1 MLAIFRRSPTQPASS
16 VLPVLTQFLGNS
28 PALARAFDLWRETMK
43 TIAAGLMLLLLFL
56 IPDDSFAGSGHCAR
70 DFWGNCAGGRGH
82 GHRQAASWRERY
94 SYGHYRHC
102 AKDFWGRC
110 ADGRPRWRGHHHH
123 VERGD
128 VDRGLFCH
136 PRGRVIGTEQ
146 KTREKA
152 RYAADDA
159 WMGAMRYDFGE
170 RFQDLNYA
178 KDVRHNCDLS
188 SKTPF
193 LKSARFRCVVE
204 ATPCRAPAGAA
215 EERVETRY
223 EEEGE

>member
-1 MLAIFRRSPTQPASS
+1 
-16 VLPVLTQFLGNS
+16 
-28 PALARAFDLWRETMK
+28 MK
-43 TIAAGLMLLLLFL
+43 TIAAGLMLLLMFL
-56 IPDDSFAGSGHCAR
+56 VPNESYAEGGCSR
-70 DFWGNCAGGRGH
+70 DFWGKCQGSGNGH
-82 GHRQAASWRERY
+82 AWRERIHY
-94 SYGHYRHC
+94 RQYRHC

-110 ADGRPRWRGHHHH
+110 ADGRPRYHRHHHHDNGHGHHHH
-123 VERGD
+123 AKGD
-128 VDRGLFCH
+128 VDRGAFCQ
-136 PRGRVIGTEQ
+136 PRRRAVGTEQ

-152 RYAADDA
+152 RFAADDS
-159 WMGAMRYDFGE
+159 WKDSVRHDFGE
-170 RFQDLNYA
+170 RFQVLNYA

-193 LKSARFRCVVE
+193 LKTARFRCVVE

>member
-1 MLAIFRRSPTQPASS
+1 
-16 VLPVLTQFLGNS
+16 
-28 PALARAFDLWRETMK
+28 MK
-43 TIAAGLMLLLLFL
+43 TIAAGVMLLLLFL
-56 IPDDSFAGSGHCAR
+56 VPKNSIAGSDHCAR
-70 DFWGNCAGGRGH
+70 DFWGKCQGH
-82 GHRQAASWRERY
+82 AHSWRENIGYR
-94 SYGHYRHC
+94 HYRHC

-110 ADGRPRWRGHHHH
+110 ADGRPRWRYDNGYNNNNYHAS
-123 VERGD
+123 RGD

-136 PRGRVIGTEQ
+136 PRRRVVGTEQ

-152 RYAADDA
+152 RFAADDA

-215 EERVETRY
+215 EEHVETRY

>member
-1 MLAIFRRSPTQPASS
+1 
-16 VLPVLTQFLGNS
+16 
-28 PALARAFDLWRETMK
+28 MK
-43 TIAAGLMLLLLFL
+43 TIAAGVMLLLLLFL
-56 IPDDSFAGSGHCAR
+56 VPKESVAGEHCAR
-70 DFWGNCAGGRGH
+70 DFWGKCEGGH
-82 GHRQAASWRERY
+82 PHYAHSWRDDIGYR
-94 SYGHYRHC
+94 HYRHC

-110 ADGRPRWRGHHHH
+110 ADGRPRWRYDNA
-123 VERGD
+123 EYQASRGD
-128 VDRGLFCH
+128 VDRGAFCH
-136 PRGRVIGTEQ
+136 PRRRVVGTEQ

-152 RYAADDA
+152 RFAADDA
-159 WMGAMRYDFGE
+159 WMGAIRYDFGE

-204 ATPCRAPAGAA
+204 ATPCRAPAGAT
-215 EERVETRY
+215 EEHFETRY

>member
-1 MLAIFRRSPTQPASS
+1 
-16 VLPVLTQFLGNS
+16 
-28 PALARAFDLWRETMK
+28 MK
-43 TIAAGLMLLLLFL
+43 TIAAGLMLLLLLFL
-56 IPDDSFAGSGHCAR
+56 IPDNSQAGSDRCAR
-70 DFWGNCAGGRGH
+70 DFWGKCQT
-82 GHRQAASWRERY
+82 GHRSSGNWRDRY

-110 ADGRPRWRGHHHH
+110 ADGRPRWRSHHHH
-123 VERGD
+123 HQTASAGD
-128 VDRGLFCH
+128 VDRGVFCH
-136 PRGRVIGTEQ
+136 PRRRVVGTEQ
-146 KTREKA
+146 KTKEKA

-159 WMGAMRYDFGE
+159 WMGTIRYDYGE

-204 ATPCRAPAGAA
+204 ATPCRAPAGAT
-215 EERVETRY
+215 EEHVETRY

>member
-1 MLAIFRRSPTQPASS
+1 
-16 VLPVLTQFLGNS
+16 
-28 PALARAFDLWRETMK
+28 MK
-43 TIAAGLMLLLLFL
+43 TIAAGLMLLLLLFL
-56 IPDDSFAGSGHCAR
+56 VPNDSFAGSEGCSR
-70 DFWGNCAGGRGH
+70 DFWGKCQGH
-82 GHRQAASWRERY
+82 GNGHAWRERIHY
-94 SYGHYRHC
+94 RQYRHC

-110 ADGRPRWRGHHHH
+110 ADGRPRYHRQHHHDNGHGHHHH
-123 VERGD
+123 AKGD
-128 VDRGLFCH
+128 VDRGAFCQ
-136 PRGRVIGTEQ
+136 PRRRVVGTEQ

-152 RYAADDA
+152 RFAADDS
-159 WMGAMRYDFGE
+159 WMGSVRYDFGE

-193 LKSARFRCVVE
+193 LKSARFRCVVA